1 MCDITV
7 TDSFNLM
14 TPVSE
19 GTISVER
26 YINCDN
32 SKDCKL
38 TASNTKDL
46 LYMCQN
52 SDTCTVNI
60 VGSTS
65 TKVPWYAANVI
76 LASLSQGPTISLASV
91 DRAIVDC
98 S

>member
-1 MCDITV
+1 
-7 TDSFNLM
+7 M
-14 TPVSE
+14 TPVTE
-19 GTISVER
+19 VDISVER

-46 LYMCQN
+46 LYKCQN
-52 SDTCTVNI
+52 SDTCTVDI
-60 VGSTS
+60 IGSTN
-65 TKVPWYAANVI
+65 TITPWYAANVI
-76 LASLSQGPTISLASV
+76 LASLNQKPKIRLDSV